1 MSVENKKSKMTSLN
15 DDLNKKRVAEKKR
28 QDDIVTLKSQIR
40 GLEEDMEE
48 LSRKGQLLDNCC
60 RVHLWRHFN
69 LISIEQDAGAQLQ
82 EINRQLTDLAY
93 KDTLAHQRKDS
104 AHEEVRQ
111 LKMEKEGT

>member
-60 RVHLWRHFN
+60 RVHL
-69 LISIEQDAGAQLQ
+69 
-82 EINRQLTDLAY
+82 
-93 KDTLAHQRKDS
+93 
-104 AHEEVRQ
+104 
-111 LKMEKEGT
+111 